1 MINKKRRGTAVFFM
15 LFFIIDYRGISR
27 KTCMFFFRQI
37 ILFINLILFLFFS
50 SRSLFRVLCG
60 IFYSAFSV
68 FSLYIYLQK
77 IHQKNFLK
85 KYAKTLDKLFF
96 TNYNMGEFSNQSK
109 RVLTFKNKECQTFR
123 TVSES
128 RALR

>member
-15 LFFIIDYRGISR
+15 LFFIIDYRGMSR
-27 KTCMFFFRQI
+27 KTRV
-37 ILFINLILFLFFS
+37 FFS
-50 SRSLFRVLCG
+50 SDYAFYKFNFIFVFSPHSLFCVLCS

-68 FSLYIYLQK
+68 FSLYMYPQK
-77 IHQKNFLK
+77 IYRKNFLK

-128 RALR
+128 RVLR

>member
-1 MINKKRRGTAVFFM
+1 MINKKRRGTAVFLCF
-15 LFFIIDYRGISR
+15 FFIIDYRGMSR
-27 KTCMFFFRQI
+27 KARMV
-37 ILFINLILFLFFS
+37 FS
-50 SRSLFRVLCG
+50 SDYAFYKFNFILVFLPHSLFGVLCR
-60 IFYSAFSV
+60 IFYSALSV

-77 IHQKNFLK
+77 IYQKNFLK

-96 TNYNMGEFSNQSK
+96 TNYNMGEFSNQGK

>member
-1 MINKKRRGTAVFFM
+1 M
-15 LFFIIDYRGISR
+15 LFFIIDYRGMSR
-27 KTCMFFFRQI
+27 KACMFFSSDYAFYKFNFVFVFFRCI
-37 ILFINLILFLFFS
+37 
-50 SRSLFRVLCG
+50 V
-60 IFYSAFSV
+60 YSAF
-68 FSLYIYLQK
+68 FAAYFIQRSLSFHYIYLQK
-77 IHQKNFLK
+77 IYQKNFLK

-96 TNYNMGEFSNQSK
+96 TNYNMGEFSNQSE